1 MTGPT
6 GVKRCRPPRSS
17 MLMRLCVPMV
27 CVMFKCT
34 CKRGW
39 ISSGLIM
46 DVSVSLPV
54 FEDGIKACDE
64 KVRNVRDAANSERE
78 KKKSPLFG
86 IKPLLIYLDGQVFAC
101 VFFLFF
107 CQLGFF
113 SFLFFFSP
121 PLSRPKRLCSMI
133 YGEFLWSE
141 AAAQTSGGF
150 KSGVLAIYL
159 H

>member
-78 KKKSPLFG
+78 KKKISTFWNKTIIDLSGRASFCMCFFSFFLPTW
-86 IKPLLIYLDGQVFAC
+86 
-101 VFFLFF
+101 VFFLP
-107 CQLGFF
+107 
-113 SFLFFFSP
+113 LFFFSP
-121 PLSRPKRLCSMI
+121 TVPP
-133 YGEFLWSE
+133 
-141 AAAQTSGGF
+141 QTTLLHDLRWISVERGSSPNLGGF
-150 KSGVLAIYL
+150 
-159 H
+159 